1 MHWQRI
7 VLDEAHAIKDRRC
20 STAQA
25 AFALAAT
32 FRWCLSGTPLQNRVG
47 EFYSLVQFLRLDP
60 YCYYFCKAKVDG
72 GTCNC
77 KCREYNFDAEWRY
90 CRDCGHTPLQHYSL
104 FNRDIVNPIRKFGYV
119 GAGRSGFL
127 SLKRGVLDKCL
138 LRRTKAGRAD
148 EMVLPPKADH
158 ARLQLP
164 RRARGR
170 LLQRAVRHVTRT
182 EGERCPALSLTPHR
196 PAGPLPLP
204 RRYTQSQVQF
214 NAYVQAETLLNNYAH
229 ILDLLTRLR
238 QAIDHPYLV
247 LHSKRGEEAAADGAG
262 IAGGAQYGDGGAICG
277 LCFEDAEAPVTA
289 RCGHVFCRECVSSYL
304 ETIAADAA
312 RLVPHLPRHPLRRPR
327 RAAAAAARAAPPPA
341 RAAAA
346 AAGGSRGRGS
356 SLGSSCRTSS
366 RRRRSR
372 R

>member
-1 MHWQRI
+1 MARAAKAKGEKRARAAAASTLHRVHWQRI

-72 GTCNC
+72 GTCTC
-77 KCREYNFDAEWRY
+77 KCREYNFDSEWRY

-148 EMVLPPKADH
+148 EMVLPPKLITLGCNFLDAREADFYN
-158 ARLQLP
+158 ALC
-164 RRARGR
+164 
-170 LLQRAVRHVTRT
+170 VT
-182 EGERCPALSLTPHR
+182 
-196 PAGPLPLP
+196 
-204 RRYTQSQVQF
+204 
-214 NAYVQAETLLNNYAH
+214 
-229 ILDLLTRLR
+229 
-238 QAIDHPYLV
+238 
-247 LHSKRGEEAAADGAG
+247 
-262 IAGGAQYGDGGAICG
+262 
-277 LCFEDAEAPVTA
+277 
-289 RCGHVFCRECVSSYL
+289 
-304 ETIAADAA
+304 
-312 RLVPHLPRHPLRRPR
+312 
-327 RAAAAAARAAPPPA
+327 
-341 RAAAA
+341 
-346 AAGGSRGRGS
+346 
-356 SLGSSCRTSS
+356 
-366 RRRRSR
+366 
-372 R
+372 